1 MGEFCVKRWLGIT
14 LLIIL
19 PCYAVVAVYARL
31 ISERSIFQPQLSSYR
46 DTQQVIKL
54 ASGDGTLISAI
65 YLANPAAQYTILYSH
80 GNAEDIGQLGP
91 ILDGIHHAGFAV
103 LAYDYRGYGTSA
115 GRPTESGAYQDADAA
130 YAYLT
135 KNLQIAPNRIIAL
148 GRSLGGAVSVDLAS
162 RRVLAG
168 LVVESSFVSAY
179 RVMTTWP
186 LLPFDRFDSAAKIGK
201 ISIPVFILH
210 GTHDTIIPFWHGEA
224 LYRAANQ
231 PKRSLWI
238 AGADHNDLFDVAGD
252 RYGAAL
258 KDFAASINRKTLN

>member
-1 MGEFCVKRWLGIT
+1 MGEFRVKRLLGSM

-19 PCYAVVAVYARL
+19 LCYVGVAVYARL
-31 ISERSIFQPQLSSYR
+31 VSERNIFQPQPSSYR
-46 DTQQVIKL
+46 DTPQVLKL
-54 ASGDGTLISAI
+54 ASGDGTLISAR
-65 YLANPAAQYTILYSH
+65 YLPNPAAQYTILYSH

-91 ILDGIHHAGFAV
+91 ILDAIHHAGFAV

-162 RRVLAG
+162 RRAVAG
-168 LVVESSFVSAY
+168 LIVESSFVSAY

-186 LLPFDRFDSAAKIGK
+186 LLPFDRFNSAAKIGK

-210 GTHDTIIPFWHGEA
+210 GTRDTIIPFWHGEA
-224 LYRAANQ
+224 LFRAANQ

-238 AGADHNDLFDVAGD
+238 AGADHNDLFDVAGAG
-252 RYGAAL
+252 YGAAL